1 MVRRRT
7 VLVLGLSALAVAA
20 AACAPNATQ
29 SSLEPAGPYAEKAD
43 SLFVPVFWVATAIF
57 VLVEGLLLLFV
68 IRYRHR
74 KNRTGIP
81 SQIHGNTRLEVAWT
95 ILPAVILAGVAVPTV
110 ATIWELAEVPQ
121 GNVLEVNVLGHQWW
135 WEFDYPE
142 QQIIT
147 ANELHIPTGRPV
159 YLTLCAAGF
168 GYGDEVPSDPGPPA
182 PSACQ
187 PGPPDGF
194 PPAGIGASVIH
205 SFWVPELAGTT
216 DVIPNQ
222 TNHMTIQADEPGTYT
237 GQCKEFCG
245 YAHGE
250 MRFTVVA
257 HTPEDFET
265 WVAGQQADAA
275 TLEPG
280 SDAAAGLEVF
290 LEHRQD
296 GACTD
301 CHAVAGLEDP
311 EGGPILANGGP
322 NLTHFAS
329 RSCFAGCILE
339 TNEENLRRW
348 LDDPSAVK
356 YGVWMPEYDLTGE
369 EIDQLVAYLLTL
381 T

>member
-7 VLVLGLSALAVAA
+7 ILVLGLSALAVAA

-29 SSLEPAGPYAEKAD
+29 SALEPAGPFAEKAHD
-43 SLFVPVFWVATAIF
+43 LFVPVFWVAVAIF
-57 VLVEGLLLLFV
+57 VLVEGMLLLFV

-74 KNRTGIP
+74 KARTGIP

-95 ILPAVILAGVAVPTV
+95 ILPAVILAGVSVPTV
-110 ATIWELAEVPQ
+110 ATIWDLAAVPE
-121 GNVLEVNVLGHQWW
+121 GDVLEVNVLGHQWW

-142 QQIIT
+142 HQIIT

-168 GYGDEVPSDPGPPA
+168 GYADEIPSDPGPPA

-194 PPAGIGASVIH
+194 QPAGIGASVIH
-205 SFWVPELAGTT
+205 SFWVPALAGTT
-216 DVIPNQ
+216 DVIPRQ
-222 TNHMTIQADEPGTYT
+222 TNHMTIQADEPGTYP

-245 YAHGE
+245 FAHAD
-250 MRFTVVA
+250 MKFTVVA
-257 HTPEDFET
+257 HTPAAFEA
-265 WVAGQQADAA
+265 WVARQQAEAA
-275 TLEPG
+275 SPEPG

-290 LEHRQD
+290 LERRPD

-301 CHAVAGLEDP
+301 CHAVAGLEAPDGAP
-311 EGGPILANGGP
+311 LLANGGP

-329 RSCFAGCILE
+329 RTCFAGCILE

-348 LDDPSAVK
+348 LDDPFAVK
-356 YGVWMPEYDLTGE
+356 YGSWMPEYDLTGE